1 MLGEQWSWFVELH
14 RIGNNHMSYRADRLV
29 WAKQRFELFAASLMI
44 FWSAA
49 FNAARRMRLEQFNGR

>member
-29 WAKQRFELFAASLMI
+29 WAKQRFELLAASLMI